1 VIGGEQIALST
12 DAGISWASVYSGSS
26 QLNSVSFADSLNGWA
41 VGVDKIVK
49 TTDGGYTWHEQSWPS
64 PTGYLTAVHSPDNQH
79 AWAIGDGIVLKTTDG
94 GETININWIFAG
106 SGLNNTIVYS
116 LGANGN
122 NLFAGTLDGVF
133 RSTNNGSSWIAVDSG
148 LTNIYV
154 NKFIISRE
162 TNLFAGTQGGG
173 IFLSTNNGNSW
184 TTVNSGLTSNMVYS
198 FAVIDTNLFAGTY
211 AGVFVSSDNGASWR
225 VVNYGLT
232 SLQVWSLGVNG
243 TNLFAG
249 TSDGVFLSTNNGNSW
264 AVINSGMTNPYVLT
278 NPSIWSL
285 AVSGINIFAG
295 TSLGVF
301 LSTDNGTNWNA
312 INYGLPITDVYAL
325 MVSDN
330 NLFAGVWLGVWR
342 RPLTAMPVS
351 VENESSRIP
360 MTSILNQNYPNPFNP
375 STTIT
380 FSLSTKSFVSLK
392 VYDLLGREVA
402 TLVSEVLSTG
412 AYTRQW
418 NAAKMSS
425 GIYFYRLQAG
435 LYTETKKLILLR

>member
-1 VIGGEQIALST
+1 
-12 DAGISWASVYSGSS
+12 
-26 QLNSVSFADSLNGWA
+26 
-41 VGVDKIVK
+41 
-49 TTDGGYTWHEQSWPS
+49 
-64 PTGYLTAVHSPDNQH
+64 
-79 AWAIGDGIVLKTTDG
+79 
-94 GETININWIFAG
+94 
-106 SGLNNTIVYS
+106 
-116 LGANGN
+116 
-122 NLFAGTLDGVF
+122 
-133 RSTNNGSSWIAVDSG
+133 
-148 LTNIYV
+148 
-154 NKFIISRE
+154 
-162 TNLFAGTQGGG
+162 
-173 IFLSTNNGNSW
+173 
-184 TTVNSGLTSNMVYS
+184 
-198 FAVIDTNLFAGTY
+198 
-211 AGVFVSSDNGASWR
+211 
-225 VVNYGLT
+225 LT

-249 TSDGVFLSTNNGNSW
+249 TSDGVFLSTNNGNSWAAVNTGLTDLYAACFAVSGKNLFAGTSSGVFLSTNNGNSW